1 MIFRKILPFALCIM
15 LILSTGCSKEPT
27 VSESSSE
34 SSSVQIII
42 SPAEPSENSSESSSS
57 EVSSSETSSET
68 SEHSHVSE
76 ETSSSSEESSAPSI
90 TTSSTPETSSSHPE
104 EPSEKDYGTL
114 ILVNPWNYI
123 PEDYSMELEAVQG
136 NYKMDIKAAESAK
149 NLLAAAKEAGFNMQ
163 LCSAYR
169 TVEKSAELYK
179 RKVNQYIGYG
189 YSEEDAKVEAAKWVA
204 PPGTSEHHTGLAMD
218 LVSSDYWG
226 YYSDLEHDYEKFDS
240 FKWMYEHCAEFGFI
254 LRYPKDKQDI
264 TGITYEPWH
273 YRYVGVEAATYIME
287 NGLCLEEYLELIG

>member
-1 MIFRKILPFALCIM
+1 MIFRKFLPFVLCIT

-27 VSESSSE
+27 VSENSSE

-42 SPAEPSENSSESSSS
+42 SPAEPSE
-57 EVSSSETSSET
+57 
-68 SEHSHVSE
+68 
-76 ETSSSSEESSAPSI
+76 SSSSEESSLSSMSSVPEE
-90 TTSSTPETSSSHPE
+90 TSSSESIPETSSLPETSSSETE
-104 EPSEKDYGTL
+104 EPSPKDYGTL

-123 PEDYSMELEAVQG
+123 PEDYTLELETVQG
-136 NYKMDIKAAESAK
+136 KYKMDIKAAESAR
-149 NLLAAAKEAGFNMQ
+149 NLVAAAKEAGFNMQ

-169 TVEKSAELYK
+169 TVEKSAELYQ

-189 YSEEDAKVEAAKWVA
+189 YSEADAKVEAAKWVA

-218 LVSSDYWG
+218 LVSSDYWN
-226 YYSDLEHDYEKFDS
+226 YYSDLEHDYENFDS

-273 YRYVGVEAATYIME
+273 YRYVGIEAAEYIME
-287 NGLCLEEYLELIG
+287 NGLCLEEYLEIIK

>member
-1 MIFRKILPFALCIM
+1 MKKRRFAAIFTAAV
-15 LILSTGCSKEPT
+15 LILSAAGCSSVPEETDVPMKENT
-27 VSESSSE
+27 VIITPVEEEENPSCDLSSEPENPSSSE
-34 SSSVQIII
+34 
-42 SPAEPSENSSESSSS
+42 PEEEN
-57 EVSSSETSSET
+57 
-68 SEHSHVSE
+68 EHE
-76 ETSSSSEESSAPSI
+76 EIQKE
-90 TTSSTPETSSSHPE
+90 PE
-104 EPSEKDYGTL
+104 EPSIPAPEDDSVL

-123 PEDYSMELEAVQG
+123 PEGYEPELETVQG
-136 NYKMDIKAAESAK
+136 KYKMDIKAAESAR
-149 NLLAAAKEAGFNMQ
+149 NLVAAAAEAGFNMQ

-169 TVEKSAELYK
+169 TVQKSEELYN

-189 YSEEDAKVEAAKWVA
+189 YSEEDAKIEAAKWVA

-240 FKWMYEHCAEFGFI
+240 FKWLYAHCHEFGFI

-273 YRYVGVEAATYIME
+273 YRYVGVEAAAYIME
-287 NGLCLEEYLELIG
+287 NGLCLEEYLELIK

>member
-42 SPAEPSENSSESSSS
+42 SPAEPSE
-57 EVSSSETSSET
+57 
-68 SEHSHVSE
+68 
-76 ETSSSSEESSAPSI
+76 SSSSEESSLSSMSSVPEE
-90 TTSSTPETSSSHPE
+90 TSSSESVPETSSLPETSSSETE
-104 EPSEKDYGTL
+104 EPSPKDYGTL

-123 PEDYSMELEAVQG
+123 PEDYTLELETVQG
-136 NYKMDIKAAESAK
+136 KYKMDIKAAESAR
-149 NLLAAAKEAGFNMQ
+149 NLVAVAKEAGFNMQ

-169 TVEKSAELYK
+169 TVEKSAELYQ

-189 YSEEDAKVEAAKWVA
+189 YSEADAKVEAAKWVA

-218 LVSSDYWG
+218 LVSSDYWN

-273 YRYVGVEAATYIME
+273 YRYVGIEAAEYIME
-287 NGLCLEEYLELIG
+287 NGLCLEEYLEIIK

>member
-1 MIFRKILPFALCIM
+1 MKNKNFFAFAIAVLM
-15 LILSTGCSKEPT
+15 LLSAAGCSKEPVEHEEPPIENT
-27 VSESSSE
+27 VIITPADEPESSVSESE
-34 SSSVQIII
+34 
-42 SPAEPSENSSESSSS
+42 AEHE
-57 EVSSSETSSET
+57 
-68 SEHSHVSE
+68 
-76 ETSSSSEESSAPSI
+76 
-90 TTSSTPETSSSHPE
+90 E
-104 EPSEKDYGTL
+104 EPSEPEEPKIPQPEDKSVL

-123 PEDYSMELEAVQG
+123 PEDYVLELEQVQG
-136 NYKMDIKAAESAK
+136 KYNLDKKAAESAR

-169 TVEKSAELYK
+169 TVQKSAELYQ
-179 RKVNQYIGYG
+179 RKVNEFIGYG
-189 YSEEDAKVEAAKWVA
+189 YSEADAKVEAAKWVA

-218 LVSSDYWG
+218 LVSADYWS

-254 LRYPKDKQDI
+254 LRFSKDKQDI

-287 NGLCLEEYLELIG
+287 NGLCLEEYLELIK

>member
-15 LILSTGCSKEPT
+15 LILSTGCSKEPS
-27 VSESSSE
+27 VPESSSE

-42 SPAEPSENSSESSSS
+42 SPAEPSESSSS
-57 EVSSSETSSET
+57 EESSLPSESESSETSSET
-68 SEHSHVSE
+68 SSIS
-76 ETSSSSEESSAPSI
+76 ESSAPSI
-90 TTSSTPETSSSHPE
+90 TSSSLPETSSSESE
-104 EPSEKDYGTL
+104 EPFPKDYGTL

-123 PEDYSMELEAVQG
+123 PEDYTLELETVQG
-136 NYKMDIKAAESAK
+136 KYKMDIKAAESAR
-149 NLLAAAKEAGFNMQ
+149 NLVAAAKEAGFNMQ

-169 TVEKSAELYK
+169 TVEKSAELYQ

-189 YSEEDAKVEAAKWVA
+189 YSEADAKVEAAKWVA

-218 LVSSDYWG
+218 LVSSDYWN

-273 YRYVGVEAATYIME
+273 YRYVGIEAAEYIME
-287 NGLCLEEYLELIG
+287 NGLCLEEYLEIIK

>member
-1 MIFRKILPFALCIM
+1 MVITVFTLLLC
-15 LILSTGCSKEPT
+15 SGCSEEPEVT
-27 VSESSSE
+27 ESSSE
-34 SSSVQIII
+34 SSSNQIII
-42 SPAEPSENSSESSSS
+42 TPEEPSESSSS
-57 EVSSSETSSET
+57 EEVSSE
-68 SEHSHVSE
+68 VSE
-76 ETSSSSEESSAPSI
+76 SGQEESSEPEVPPEPEI
-90 TTSSTPETSSSHPE
+90 PTPEDRSV
-104 EPSEKDYGTL
+104 L

-123 PEDYSMELEAVQG
+123 PEGYVPELEKVQG
-136 NYKMDIKAAESAK
+136 KYNMDIKAAESAR
-149 NLLAAAKEAGFNMQ
+149 NLVAAAKEAGFNMQ

-169 TVEKSAELYK
+169 TVEKSAQLYK
-179 RKVNQYIGYG
+179 NKVNEYIGYG
-189 YSEEDAKVEAAKWVA
+189 YSEADAKVEAARWVA

-287 NGLCLEEYLELIG
+287 NGLCLEEYLEIIGK